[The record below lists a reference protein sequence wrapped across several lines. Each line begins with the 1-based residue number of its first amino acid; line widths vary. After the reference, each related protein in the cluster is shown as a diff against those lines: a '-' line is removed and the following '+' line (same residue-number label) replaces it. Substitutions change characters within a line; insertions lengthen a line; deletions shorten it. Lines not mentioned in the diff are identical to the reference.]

1 MVGFGYLGGLV
12 EAVSCSILSVI
23 PPGEVFFEPDIEADE
38 DVAAAHFLD
47 FELGGAGAAVAPG
60 DGNRGVAEAA
70 RDGAAEAGS
79 SVSGRA
85 GLVSGGGFGIFYEML
100 GIRKAPGIPPSV
112 VANWALWA

>member
-1 MVGFGYLGGLV
+1 MQH
-12 EAVSCSILSVI
+12 SIGS

-60 DGNRGVAEAA
+60 G
-70 RDGAAEAGS
+70 GAAEAGS
-79 SVSGRA
+79 SVSVRA
-85 GLVSGGGFGIFYEML
+85 DLVSGGAVIFYEML

-112 VANWALWA
+112 VANWALWT